1 MVEWT
6 ADKSVVQKVVLRVER
21 MGLMMADKM
30 VVASA
35 ECLVVKSVE
44 LKALGPVVGSVA
56 QRGVS

>member
-44 LKALGPVVGSVA
+44 LKALRPVVGSVA
-56 QRGVS
+56 RRGVS